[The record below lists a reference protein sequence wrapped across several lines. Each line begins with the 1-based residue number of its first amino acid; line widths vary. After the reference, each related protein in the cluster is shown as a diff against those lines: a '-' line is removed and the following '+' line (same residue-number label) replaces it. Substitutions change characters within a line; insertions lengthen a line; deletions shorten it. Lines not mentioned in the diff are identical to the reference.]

1 MSASMEFW
9 FEFAST
15 YSYPAAMRVERV
27 AAEAGVAVIWRPFLL
42 GPIFFAQGW
51 QDSPFNVYPVKGR
64 YMWRDLARICDELG
78 LPLRRPS
85 VFPRPSLPAAR
96 VALAAAGEPWV
107 GDFVR
112 GVYHANFA
120 EDRDVADAA
129 VVGEVLAAIGVAP
142 EPWVAR
148 TNDPAVKRALRAQ
161 NERAQAAG
169 LFGAPSFTIGDE
181 LFWGNDRLERAVA
194 WARGER

>member
-1 MSASMEFW
+1 MEFW

-27 AAEAGVAVIWRPFLL
+27 AAAAGVAVTWRPFLL

-64 YMWRDLARICDELG
+64 YMWRDVARICDELG

-112 GVYHANFA
+112 GVFHANFA
-120 EDRDVADAA
+120 EDRNVADTA
-129 VVGEVLAAIGVAP
+129 VVGEVLASVGVAP

-148 TNDPAVKRALRAQ
+148 TNEPAVKSALRAQ
-161 NERAQAAG
+161 TERAQAVG
-169 LFGAPSFTIGDE
+169 IFGAPSFTIGDE